1 MRQAI
6 RAELSAIQPLD
17 ALEQAHLAD
26 ALAWVDSGAEL
37 CRTAKP
43 ATPPK
48 HLVSYFVV
56 VDGDHLLLVDHRNA
70 QLWLPTGGHV
80 EPGEHPRTT
89 VLREFE
95 EELGLATTQ
104 AVAAPLMVTCT
115 TTVGLTAGHT
125 DVSLWYVVQASRQQA
140 LVFDQDEFH
149 AVRWFHC
156 DELPFER
163 SDPHLRRFAE
173 KWAAQRRAMP
183 AAAWP
188 PNRPVHRPPAAAA
201 HPP

>member
-6 RAELSAIQPLD
+6 RAELSAIKPLD
-17 ALEQAHLAD
+17 LLEQTHLAD

-56 VDGDHLLLVDHRNA
+56 VDGDHLLLVDHKNA

-80 EPGEHPRTT
+80 EPGEHPRST

-104 AVAAPLMVTCT
+104 AVAAPLMLTCT

-156 DELPFER
+156 DALPFER

-173 KWAAQRRAMP
+173 KWAAQRRATR
-183 AAAWP
+183 AAA
-188 PNRPVHRPPAAAA
+188 
-201 HPP
+201 